1 MSEVSK
7 WVTSI
12 FSAHV
17 RENFFSGV
25 RAKNRSLDFQSSLLT
40 LGRAQVN
47 LVLLS
52 LNRSLDFQS
61 SLLTLGRAQVN
72 LVLLS
77 LNRSLDTCLATS
89 RWRLSSMTCSWNARP
104 MRSYKSSACHSQTRH
119 RSENCSI
126 RHIPM
131 MSKSNRAPLF
141 RGCLINI

>member
-1 MSEVSK
+1 VSNLHF
-7 WVTSI
+7 
-12 FSAHV
+12 FSHV
-17 RENFFSGV
+17 REKFFSGV
-25 RAKNRSLDFQSSLLT
+25 RAKNALEAEGKCGYEDMVLT
-40 LGRAQVN
+40 RIG
-47 LVLLS
+47 

-126 RHIPM
+126 RLIPM